1 MFHVKQNHRETSVV
15 LFTKLKNAI
24 FYAKII
30 SKIKKKH
37 HPKKLKCRKTN
48 HKPPEFQKNTE
59 KQVSKNTKQNN
70 GLEELSETK
79 DKASEKPRSKKN
91 AW

>member
-48 HKPPEFQKNTE
+48 PQAT
-59 KQVSKNTKQNN
+59 
-70 GLEELSETK
+70 G
-79 DKASEKPRSKKN
+79 
-91 AW
+91 